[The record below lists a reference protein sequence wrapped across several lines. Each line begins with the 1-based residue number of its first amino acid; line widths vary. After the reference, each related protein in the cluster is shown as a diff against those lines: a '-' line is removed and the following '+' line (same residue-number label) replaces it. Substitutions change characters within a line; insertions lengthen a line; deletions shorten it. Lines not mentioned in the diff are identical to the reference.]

1 MEISLKGQVVLITG
15 AGRGIGAAISRQFAM
30 AEATLALH
38 YRGSG
43 AEAEA
48 LAAEGGPDS
57 QAFQADLGQ
66 GHEAGRLAREVLA
79 RYGRVDVLV
88 NNAGLALSMPL
99 DQEEEAWL
107 AGWQETL
114 QVNLVAAAQLCKALI
129 PAMAGQGGGRLVHI
143 ASRAAFRGDL
153 PEYMA
158 YAASKGGLVA
168 LSRSLARGYG
178 RQGIKSFVVA
188 PGFTRTEMAEQFIR
202 EHGEEI
208 ALRDLALSRLTRPE
222 DVAPTVL
229 FLASG
234 LMDHATGCTIDI
246 NAGSYMR

>member
-15 AGRGIGAAISRQFAM
+15 AGRGIGAAIARQFAM
-30 AEATLALH
+30 AGATLALH
-38 YRGSG
+38 YRGS
-43 AEAEA
+43 AAAAEA
-48 LAAEGGPDS
+48 LAAGGGPDS
-57 QAFQADLGQ
+57 EVFQADLSDP
-66 GHEAGRLAREVLA
+66 AGAGSLARALLA

-88 NNAGLALSMPL
+88 NNAGIALSLPL
-99 DQEEEAWL
+99 DQAEDAWL

-129 PAMAGQGGGRLVHI
+129 PAMAERGGGRLVHI

-178 RQGIKSFVVA
+178 RLGIKSFVVA

-208 ALRDLALSRLTRPE
+208 ALRDLALGRLTRPE

-246 NAGSYMR
+246 NAGSYVR